1 MNSRIFVVA
10 IAIVAAAL
18 SITALNVAHAEESG
32 FYLRGA
38 LGQAH
43 TTLDTSN
50 TVHATYITGEE
61 VDKLGFE
68 IGGGYRFNQYVGVEL
83 SYVDFGKP
91 HYNLTR
97 GATGETSVMY
107 VKNTGVVAAV
117 RGFYPISQNLTLT
130 GRVGAI
136 FVHTSLDRQ
145 SDSPDDAYTG
155 KDNQIHSTIG
165 IGGMYKLTDQLSL
178 TGDINWYP
186 KITKTND
193 NATDTNARMIN
204 VGLQYN
210 F

>member
-1 MNSRIFVVA
+1 MKSQALFA
-10 IAIVAAAL
+10 AIVTLAACG
-18 SITALNVAHAEESG
+18 VAHADDSG

-38 LGQAH
+38 LGLAH

-50 TVHATYITGEE
+50 TVHATYITGDS
-61 VDKLGFE
+61 VNKLGVE
-68 IGGGYRFNQYVGVEL
+68 LGGGYRFNQYVAAEL
-83 SYVDFGKP
+83 SYVNFGKP

-97 GATGETSVMY
+97 GTIGETSVMY
-107 VKNTGVVAAV
+107 VKNQAVVAAV
-117 RGFYPISQNLTLT
+117 RGFYPVNQDFTLT
-130 GRVGAI
+130 GRVGAA

-155 KDNQIHSTIG
+155 KDNQVHPTFGLGG
-165 IGGMYKLTDQLSL
+165 IYKLTNSLSL
-178 TGDINWYP
+178 TADINWYP

-193 NATDTNARMIN
+193 NATDTNAYMAS

>member
-1 MNSRIFVVA
+1 MNTKTL
-10 IAIVAAAL
+10 AL
-18 SITALNVAHAEESG
+18 TALLFAAISTAHAEEAG
-32 FYLRGA
+32 FYLRAA

-50 TVHATYITGEE
+50 TVHATYITGQE

-68 IGGGYRFNQYVGVEL
+68 IGGGYRFNQYVGLEL
-83 SYVDFGKP
+83 AYVDFGKP

-97 GATGETSVMY
+97 GTTGETSVMY
-107 VKNTGVVAAV
+107 VKNTGVVTAV
-117 RGFYPISQNLTLT
+117 RGFYPVSENFTLT
-130 GRVGAI
+130 GRVGAV

-145 SDSPDDAYTG
+145 SNSPDDAYTG
-155 KDNQIHSTIG
+155 KDDQIHSTLG
-165 IGGMYKLTDQLSL
+165 IGGTYKLTDKLNL
-178 TGDINWYP
+178 TADLNWYP

-193 NATDTNARMIN
+193 NATDTNARMVS